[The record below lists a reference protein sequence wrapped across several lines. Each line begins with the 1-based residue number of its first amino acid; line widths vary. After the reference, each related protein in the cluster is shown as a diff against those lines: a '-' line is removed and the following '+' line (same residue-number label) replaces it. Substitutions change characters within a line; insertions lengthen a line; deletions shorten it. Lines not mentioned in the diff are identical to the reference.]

1 MEGCDFNEAFP
12 DGPFGSAGCLD
23 RVSGDESRRQEKKK
37 ARRCRGPQAEYL
49 NKGWNMVGP
58 ADTDPDRQ
66 TVKPMDPVPAM
77 NTKTGLTQ
85 HQPVTQQYN
94 YEAFTGSMDSLPEIR
109 KDTKGPTALQPS
121 TAPSFFGASPD
132 DSEPNTSL
140 VSKRG
145 ITESFQSGSAPF
157 TDVIGTEESYRLMP
171 DFAKAFGSR
180 GAQAT
185 AAAPDAS
192 GPSPVSKEISYLT
205 PTGMMPNSILP
216 TPNVDVFWRENGLGG
231 GSSSF
236 FSHLRAPG
244 GQPSGTAT
252 EYDSSTDVPASRR
265 EVLTKLDR
273 IFARLDDMDAV
284 KSENAQTEVLLFIL
298 TGIGVIFLMDV
309 GVRAATS
316 MARRR

>member
-12 DGPFGSAGCLD
+12 DGPFGTVGCLD

-66 TVKPMDPVPAM
+66 TVKQMDPVPAM

-94 YEAFTGSMDSLPEIR
+94 YEAFTGSMDNLPKIR
-109 KDTKGPTALQPS
+109 KDTEGTTALQPMK
-121 TAPSFFGASPD
+121 APSFFGASPD
-132 DSEPNTSL
+132 DSEPNTNL
-140 VSKRG
+140 ISKRG
-145 ITESFQSGSAPF
+145 ITETFQSGSAPF
-157 TDVIGTEESYRLMP
+157 SDVIGNEESYRLMP

-180 GAQAT
+180 GPQAT
-185 AAAPDAS
+185 SAAPEAS
-192 GPSPVSKEISYLT
+192 GPSPVSKEASYLT

-216 TPNVDVFWRENGLGG
+216 TPNVDLFWKENGLAG

-244 GQPSGTAT
+244 GQPTGTAT
-252 EYDSSTDVPASRR
+252 EFDSSTDVPASRR

-316 MARRR
+316 MVRRR